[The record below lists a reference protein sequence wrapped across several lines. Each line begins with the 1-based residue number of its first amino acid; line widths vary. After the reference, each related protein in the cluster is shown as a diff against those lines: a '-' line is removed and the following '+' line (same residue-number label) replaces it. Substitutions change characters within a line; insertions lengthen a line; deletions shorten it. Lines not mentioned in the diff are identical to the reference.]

1 MGIHIK
7 LIKFTKDDFG
17 DYFELVISN
26 EKVLEMIMEKA
37 IEKDEAKS
45 DFQKLIQSNNL
56 HPNFGSFKIIGN
68 QLSA

>member
-37 IEKDEAKS
+37 IEKDEAKN

-56 HPNFGSFKIIGN
+56 RPNFGSFKIIGN